1 MTTITMN
8 CKNIEWV
15 QVKGDEIAV
24 CFCKADGDADMVF
37 LYEYNCHYFTADENL
52 YGLVEEIED
61 KAEQLLPVEDRL
73 YLEDKL
79 WSTLMAWSAED
90 DEDDC

>member
-15 QVKGDEIAV
+15 QVDRGEISV
-24 CFCKADGDADMVF
+24 CFYRADGELDMAY
-37 LYEYNCHYFTADENL
+37 LYKWECLRFTADESL

-61 KAEQLLPVEDRL
+61 KAECLLPVEDRL